1 MQKQTFCVVKTAF
14 YVELHH
20 FSFCLIYNKNSKKN
34 MNPAKIAEE
43 IILNLLKSVLT
54 EKYRGGVKRI
64 WYKILFL
71 EKRCFL
77 KIN

>member
-20 FSFCLIYNKNSKKN
+20 FSFCLIYNKNSKKI

-43 IILNLLKSVLT
+43 IILNLLTKCID
-54 EKYRGGVKRI
+54 R
-64 WYKILFL
+64 KIPGWG
-71 EKRCFL
+71 
-77 KIN
+77 

>member
-1 MQKQTFCVVKTAF
+1 
-14 YVELHH
+14 
-20 FSFCLIYNKNSKKN
+20 

-54 EKYRGGVKRI
+54 EKYRGGGKMI

-71 EKRCFL
+71 EKKCFL

>member
-1 MQKQTFCVVKTAF
+1 MPKQTFCVVKTAF

-20 FSFCLIYNKNSKKN
+20 FSFCLIYNKKRKKN

-54 EKYRGGVKRI
+54 EKYRGG
-64 WYKILFL
+64 
-71 EKRCFL
+71 E
-77 KIN
+77 KINLV

>member
-54 EKYRGGVKRI
+54 EKYRGGKNKFGIKYYFWRKDV
-64 WYKILFL
+64 F
-71 EKRCFL
+71 
-77 KIN
+77 